1 MLVSY
6 GGESPH
12 HGGSESHPFFLVT
25 PVLPVFFLCNV
36 LCTKPG
42 FAEMIL
48 SGNVQIVRISLVPA
62 VPGFGIRPAKS
73 SDPDLPF

>member
-1 MLVSY
+1 M
-6 GGESPH
+6 GAKSPTM
-12 HGGSESHPFFLVT
+12 GVVKTTPFFGYAGSAGV
-25 PVLPVFFLCNV
+25 FLCNV

-48 SGNVQIVRISLVPA
+48 PGNVQLVRISLVPA
-62 VPGFGIRPAKS
+62 VPGFGIRPAES